1 MPWSAE
7 RLAQGLLQ
15 PLDDGVGVVRVADVL
30 QQDDELV
37 TAQPRQDVD
46 VAQELADPA
55 GEGHQ
60 QVVAGAVPQAVVH
73 QFEAV
78 DVEVD
83 DREVVIRPALG
94 PLDGHAEMFEKEGP
108 VREPGE
114 GVVEGLE
121 VDLALGVFQFGD
133 VRERGYAGVG
143 LRNLGEAD
151 QDVLAVFV
159 FVNKLTFNMLSVRGR
174 HLSCGAFLVAEELA
188 VTLFVDE
195 VQPGFPVQDLRAA
208 APGHVEKARVGERDL
223 LVLFDDDRGSAGVL
237 ENRAVLELGVAQLL
251 RAFPDPM
258 FQGFVG
264 LLQGALG
271 AVDVV
276 HQVLREKTD
285 HQDDA
290 DRDQDVQVSAA
301 QGRLEVIIEQAG
313 PDPDDEDAGLVEQS
327 CVASWSSS

>member
-1 MPWSAE
+1 M
-7 RLAQGLLQ
+7 LQ
-15 PLDDGVGVVRVADVL
+15 PLDDAVGVVRVADVL

-37 TAQPRQDVD
+37 TTQPRQGVD
-46 VAQELADPA
+46 FAQELADPA
-55 GEGHQ
+55 GKGHQ
-60 QVVAGAVPQAVVH
+60 QIVAGGVPEAVVH

-94 PLDGHAEMFEKEGP
+94 PLDGHAEMFEKEGA
-108 VREPGE
+108 VRQPGE

-121 VDLALGVFQFGD
+121 VDQTLGVFKFGD
-133 VRERGYAGVG
+133 VRERGHAGFG
-143 LRNLGEAD
+143 LRNLGETD

-159 FVNKLTFNMLSVRGR
+159 FVNKLTFNMLSVHGW
-174 HLSCGAFLVAEELA
+174 HLGCGAFLVAGELA
-188 VTLFVDE
+188 VTFFVDE
-195 VQPGFPVQDLRAA
+195 IQPGLPVQDLRAA
-208 APGHVEKARVGERDL
+208 APGHVEKARVGERNL
-223 LVLFDDDRGSAGVL
+223 LVLFDDDRCGAGVL
-237 ENRAVLELGVAQLL
+237 EDRAVLELGVAQLP

-276 HQVLREKTD
+276 HQILREKAD

-290 DRDQDVQVSAA
+290 DGDQDVQVFAA

-313 PDPDDEDAGLVEQS
+313 PDSDDEDAGLVEQS
-327 CVASWSSS
+327 YLVLGLQS